1 MKSSD
6 DLLAHAVAW
15 AEQRSKALPN
25 RHQGPAATQSAKS
38 RRGLAVYPCCGGAG
52 YHRTDCELKA
62 RGIPG
67 KMGIQA
73 KYGGHSG
80 SDSSGRNSKIAGNSV
95 TRIDH
100 ALSLE
105 ETATENLQ
113 GPVKEAAQAGENQEV
128 SSGGKK

>member
-52 YHRTDCELKA
+52 YHRTDCSKFRSLSKHQGRLA
-62 RGIPG
+62 ALLV
-67 KMGIQA
+67 K
-73 KYGGHSG
+73 GGHSAAWTG
-80 SDSSGRNSKIAGNSV
+80 YRD
-95 TRIDH
+95 
-100 ALSLE
+100 ALDGVVL
-105 ETATENLQ
+105 
-113 GPVKEAAQAGENQEV
+113 
-128 SSGGKK
+128 